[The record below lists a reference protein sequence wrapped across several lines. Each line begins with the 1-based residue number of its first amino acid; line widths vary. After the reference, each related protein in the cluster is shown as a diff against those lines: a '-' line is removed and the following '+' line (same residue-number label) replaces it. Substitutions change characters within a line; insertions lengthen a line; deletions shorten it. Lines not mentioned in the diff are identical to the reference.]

1 MIYVYQM
8 PMVKSRGK
16 RETLAGPRA
25 QDLIGRRRRLLA
37 SLRDSRPLLMGSVY
51 TTYQR
56 CGNPTCH
63 CAQGRGHLKTL
74 LVYRIQ
80 GRRVCKLV
88 RKADVSW
95 VREAA
100 ERYRGSAS
108 CCGNYGLLTA
118 KRSTCSKIW
127 RADGQLN
134 TRDTFTSRTPDV
146 AQLGMPRT
154 PRLYGRIER
163 LQNVSN
169 ACLPLTITMRN

>member
-1 MIYVYQM
+1 
-8 PMVKSRGK
+8 
-16 RETLAGPRA
+16 
-25 QDLIGRRRRLLA
+25 
-37 SLRDSRPLLMGSVY
+37 MGSVY

-100 ERYRGSAS
+100 ERYRAFRK
-108 CCGNYGLLTA
+108 LL
-118 KRSTCSKIW
+118 REL
-127 RADGQLN
+127 RALDREEVDLFEDLA
-134 TRDTFTSRTPDV
+134 RRR
-146 AQLGMPRT
+146 A
-154 PRLYGRIER
+154 IEY
-163 LQNVSN
+163 
-169 ACLPLTITMRN
+169 T